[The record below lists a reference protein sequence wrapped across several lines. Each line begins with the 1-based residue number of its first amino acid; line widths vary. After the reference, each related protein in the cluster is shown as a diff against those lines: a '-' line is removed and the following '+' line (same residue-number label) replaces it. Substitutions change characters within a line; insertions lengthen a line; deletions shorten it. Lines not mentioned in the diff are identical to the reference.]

1 MSQQETIRSKET
13 LEIINDLV
21 AQGVE
26 KISIIMRH
34 SARYFGT
41 NPQMEPFLGL
51 TETGKE
57 YAVEFGHSLTQEL
70 SPVFFSSN
78 FGRCIETAY
87 LVDKGYSKRHCWFK
101 GHNTLAQ
108 ELAPFYIMDMPRA
121 FSTFQD
127 MGNDSFLRAWFDKGL
142 SNDMMQDSEQA
153 ANVLTDF
160 LTNKMETLDPGQIAI
175 CVSHDWNLYPL
186 KEHKLDLPFEEHG
199 KVEFLESVVI
209 FQQRGKNFI
218 MNHQQEPRQIYMQL

>member
-1 MSQQETIRSKET
+1 MSQQEITRSKET

-21 AQGVE
+21 IQGVE

-57 YAVEFGHSLTQEL
+57 YAVEFGHALTQKPF
-70 SPVFFSSN
+70 PVFFSSH

-87 LVDKGYSKRHCWFK
+87 LVDKGYNKRHCQFN

-108 ELAPFYIMDMPRA
+108 ELAPFYIKDMHRA
-121 FSTFQD
+121 FSTFKE
-127 MGNDSFLRAWFDKGL
+127 MGNDTFLRAWFNKEL
-142 SNDMMQDSEQA
+142 PCDMMQDSEEA
-153 ANVLTDF
+153 ATLLTDF
-160 LTNKMETLDPGQIAI
+160 MTKKMDSLDPGQIAI

-186 KEHKLDLPFEEHG
+186 KEHKLNLPFEEHG
-199 KVEFLESVVI
+199 KVEFLESVVL

-218 MNHQQEPRQIYMQL
+218 MNHQQEPKEIM